1 MSRSDSDPEE
11 PDPGEIVVEHRTV
24 IETVAD
30 GDDAAAEYARQ
41 LLEAVDE

>member
-1 MSRSDSDPEE
+1 MSLTDSNSEE
-11 PDPGEIVVEHRTV
+11 PDPGEIIVEHRTV